1 MYKIYMSEIK
11 RLENYLKVLSSK
23 IIPNKEIFDKIL
35 KIKKLI
41 MLSKKNKSKILVF
54 GNGGSAA
61 IASHFSVD
69 LTKNAK
75 VSAMNFNEADLITCF
90 ANDYGHDNW
99 MMEAIKKF
107 KDPGDLIVLIS
118 SSGNSKNL
126 IVAGN
131 YCKKNKINL
140 VTFTGFGGK
149 NKLSK
154 LGKINFWLNSKNY
167 NQIEMVHQIWL
178 LLACDF
184 ITSKKF

>member
-1 MYKIYMSEIK
+1 MYKNYMSEIK

-41 MLSKKNKSKILVF
+41 IKSKKNKSKILIF

-90 ANDYGHDNW
+90 ANDYGFENW
-99 MMEAIKKF
+99 ISKTIEHYADKNDISLVIQKKF
-107 KDPGDLIVLIS
+107 IVIAR
-118 SSGNSKNL
+118 SGL
-126 IVAGN
+126 
-131 YCKKNKINL
+131 
-140 VTFTGFGGK
+140 
-149 NKLSK
+149 
-154 LGKINFWLNSKNY
+154 
-167 NQIEMVHQIWL
+167 
-178 LLACDF
+178 D
-184 ITSKKF
+184 ITSEILEIFNKENK